1 MAESDKPHYDV
12 GHAKPPSK
20 TRFKSGQ
27 SGNPTGRPRGAKN
40 FVTAIEDELRAR
52 VTVTENGRR
61 KRVTKRQ
68 VIAKRLVN
76 RAAEGDLRAIPLLL
90 NEARG
95 FENLPA
101 GGIAIGVFGGS
112 EEQEVIDA
120 IVQRIRRGGQSP
132 SEPEPIPD
140 PMGGPE
146 GDEVDAPKLRSHWWI
161 MR

>member
-1 MAESDKPHYDV
+1 MAESGEPPYDV
-12 GHAKPPSK
+12 GYAKPPSK
-20 TRFKSGQ
+20 TRFKPGQ

-40 FVTAIEDELRAR
+40 LVTAIEDELRAR

-61 KRVTKRQ
+61 KRVTKRE

-76 RAAEGDLRAIPLLL
+76 CAAEGDLRAIPLLL

-146 GDEVDAPKLRSHWWI
+146 RDEVDAPK
-161 MR
+161 